1 MVSLA
6 GVALIILGFFLP
18 LLTQS
23 NPQLPPTSAP
33 HYPVSEWEAVRAF
46 SGNPGLFTLLGFLA
60 ALPLLGMLIVLG
72 ISVAGLF
79 RIPLPR
85 LILLKCAAAAWGLA
99 FQLLFNVLV
108 IVFFSIG
115 NARIDIGWGFVVVL
129 IGFMVMLVG
138 TLHLHMIFT
147 PLACIFLAINSVILG
162 WLSFG
167 SHGRLSPI
175 VIIVLPMLFL
185 LTVLALLVA
194 KQWVAAAVTLPI
206 VMVTLYGLY
215 FLMAFVI
222 PGVPDVTFVL
232 LLFLLLLNGGALWL
246 TRRFQKPLP
255 G

>member
-1 MVSLA
+1 MHSSSSSPHIGAMVSLA

-115 NARIDIGWGFVVVL
+115 NARIDIGWGFVVLL
-129 IGFMVMLVG
+129 IGFIVMLVG
-138 TLHLHMIFT
+138 TLRLQMIFT
-147 PLACIFLAINSVILG
+147 PLACIFLAIGSVILG
-162 WLSFG
+162 LGWLSVG
-167 SHGRLSPI
+167 GHGISPL
-175 VIIVLPMLFL
+175 VIIGLPMLFL
-185 LTVLALLVA
+185 LIALALLMA
-194 KQWVAAAVTLPI
+194 KQWV
-206 VMVTLYGLY
+206 
-215 FLMAFVI
+215 
-222 PGVPDVTFVL
+222 
-232 LLFLLLLNGGALWL
+232 
-246 TRRFQKPLP
+246 
-255 G
+255 